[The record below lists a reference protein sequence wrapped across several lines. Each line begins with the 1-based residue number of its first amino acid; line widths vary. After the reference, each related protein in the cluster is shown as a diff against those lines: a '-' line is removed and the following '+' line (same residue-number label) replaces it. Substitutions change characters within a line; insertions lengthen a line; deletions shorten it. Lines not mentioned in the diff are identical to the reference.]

1 MEPVE
6 GRNPVFEMLK
16 AGRSMKKIVVV
27 KGTEGAVVM
36 ERILSLAR
44 KRGVPVEFADRIT
57 LDRLSTTRRHQG
69 IVAFVQPQ
77 SYASLNEIL
86 ANAERKGEDPFIV
99 IIDRVL
105 DPQNL
110 GSILRTADGVGV
122 HGILL
127 PKKGSASVTPAVHR
141 VSMGASAHVTVGKD
155 NLFMAIKLL
164 QTKEVRVIGLDA
176 LGEKDYFD
184 ADLTGPLALVVGG
197 EDKGLSPV
205 IKGKCDEIVRIPM
218 MGSLTS
224 LNVAVACAI
233 ILYEKVK
240 QDWKKLA

>member
-1 MEPVE
+1 MEQVE

-16 AGRSMKKIVVV
+16 AGRSMKKIVVM
-27 KGTEGAVVM
+27 KGTEGSDVM
-36 ERILSLAR
+36 KRILSLAQ
-44 KRGVPVEFADRIT
+44 KRGIPLEFADRT
-57 LDRLSTTRRHQG
+57 SLDRLSTTRRHQG

-77 SYASLNEIL
+77 NYASLNEIL
-86 ANAERKGEDPFIV
+86 ANVEQKGGDPFIV
-99 IIDRVL
+99 ILDGVL

-122 HGILL
+122 HGILI

-141 VSMGASAHVTVGKD
+141 VSMGASAHVTVRKD

-164 QTKEVRVIGLDA
+164 QKKEVRVVGLDA
-176 LGEKDYFD
+176 SGEKDYFD

-197 EDKGLSPV
+197 EDKGLSET
-205 IKGKCDEIVRIPM
+205 IKGKCEEIMRIPM

-224 LNVAVACAI
+224 LNVGVACAI
-233 ILYEKVK
+233 ILYEKVRQDRKK
-240 QDWKKLA
+240 QI

>member
-1 MEPVE
+1 MEQVE

-16 AGRSMKKIVVV
+16 TDRSVKKIVVM
-27 KGTEGAVVM
+27 KGIESADVM
-36 ERILSLAR
+36 KRILSLAR
-44 KRGVPVEFADRIT
+44 KRGIPLEFADRRS

-86 ANAERKGEDPFIV
+86 AKAERKDEDPFI
-99 IIDRVL
+99 IILDRVL

-110 GSILRTADGVGV
+110 GSILRTAEGVGV
-122 HGILL
+122 HGILI

-164 QTKEVRVIGLDA
+164 QKNEVRVVGLDA
-176 LGEKDYFD
+176 SGEKDYFD
-184 ADLTGPLALVVGG
+184 ADLTGPLALVIGG
-197 EDKGLSPV
+197 EDKGLSET
-205 IKGKCDEIVRIPM
+205 IKGKCDEIMRIPM

-224 LNVAVACAI
+224 LNVGVACAI
-233 ILYEKVK
+233 ILYEKVRQDRKK
-240 QDWKKLA
+240 QI

>member
-1 MEPVE
+1 MEQVE

-16 AGRSMKKIVVV
+16 TDRGVKKIVVM
-27 KGTEGAVVM
+27 KGIESADVM
-36 ERILSLAR
+36 KRILSLAR
-44 KRGVPVEFADRIT
+44 KRGIPLEFTDRIS

-86 ANAERKGEDPFIV
+86 AKAERKDEDPFI
-99 IIDRVL
+99 IILDRVL

-110 GSILRTADGVGV
+110 GSILRTAEGVGV
-122 HGILL
+122 HGILI

-164 QTKEVRVIGLDA
+164 QKNEVRVVGLDA
-176 LGEKDYFD
+176 SGEKDYFD
-184 ADLTGPLALVVGG
+184 ADLMGPLALVIGG
-197 EDKGLSPV
+197 EDKGLSET
-205 IKGKCDEIVRIPM
+205 IKGKCDEIMRIPM

-224 LNVAVACAI
+224 LNVGVACAI
-233 ILYEKVK
+233 ILYEKVRQDRKK
-240 QDWKKLA
+240 QI

>member
-1 MEPVE
+1 MEQVE

-16 AGRSMKKIVVV
+16 AGRSMKKIVVMR
-27 KGTEGAVVM
+27 GTEGAVVM

-44 KRGVPVEFADRIT
+44 KRGVPVEFADRIA
-57 LDRLSTTRRHQG
+57 LKRLSTTRRHQG

-77 SYASLNEIL
+77 SYASLNKIL

-99 IIDRVL
+99 ILDRVL

-122 HGILL
+122 HGILI
-127 PKKGSASVTPAVHR
+127 PKKGSASVTAAVHR

-164 QTKEVRVIGLDA
+164 QKKEIRVVGLDA
-176 LGEKDYFD
+176 SGKKNYFD
-184 ADLTGPLALVVGG
+184 ADLTGPLVLVVGG

-218 MGSLTS
+218 MGALSS

-233 ILYEKVK
+233 ILYEKVR